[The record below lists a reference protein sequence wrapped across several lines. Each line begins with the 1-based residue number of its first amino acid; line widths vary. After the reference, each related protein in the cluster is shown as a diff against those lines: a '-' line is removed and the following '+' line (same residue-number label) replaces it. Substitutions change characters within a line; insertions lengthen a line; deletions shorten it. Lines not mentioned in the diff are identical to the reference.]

1 MQQGRSDLSWP
12 LWLLYWGWRILRLIW
27 RININ
32 AISGLLRHDG
42 IMLASA
48 IAFSLI
54 FALFPFLLLL
64 IALAGAFGGQ
74 ELADYLTREAFHV
87 MPEHMVKTIEPEVR
101 RVLNT
106 RTGGLITL
114 GLLVTL
120 ISITGAVEAVRE
132 ALNKAYR
139 CADERHFLERYGG
152 SLVFVFLGMVFLIVV
167 SALAVALPIWLAV
180 VRAWFPNQGFY
191 QEMIVLGG
199 RVLLFLVMVAM
210 LTAVHVFLPA
220 NHRRVR
226 VMAAGVILTV
236 ALWWISGRIFSLYIG
251 AFANYAATYAGLG
264 GIVALMFFLY
274 IQALIFQ
281 YGAELNRAIDDEIT
295 DYKESWMMRRQ
306 LRLPFGRR

>member
-1 MQQGRSDLSWP
+1 MASGGADQSWP
-12 LWLLYWGWRILRLIW
+12 GWLLEWGWRVIRFVW
-27 RININ
+27 RVNFN

-54 FALFPFLLLL
+54 FAVFPFILFL
-64 IALAGAFGGQ
+64 IALAGAIGGH
-74 ELADYLTREAFHV
+74 ELADYLTREAFQV
-87 MPEHMVKTIEPEVR
+87 MPEHMVRTIEPEVR
-101 RVLNT
+101 RVLAGRN
-106 RTGGLITL
+106 GSLITI

-120 ISITGAVEAVRE
+120 VSITGAVEAVRE

-139 CADERHFLERYGG
+139 CTDQRHFLERYGG
-152 SLVFVFLGMVFLIVV
+152 SLVFVFLGMFFLVIV
-167 SALAVALPIWLAV
+167 SALGVALPIWLAV
-180 VRAWFPNQGFY
+180 LRAWFPDQSVY
-191 QEMIVLGG
+191 QEMLAAGG
-199 RVLLFLVMVAM
+199 KVLLFLVMVAM
-210 LTAVHVFLPA
+210 LTSVHVFLPA

-226 VMAAGVILTV
+226 VMASGVIITV
-236 ALWWISGRIFSLYIG
+236 ALWWIAGRVFSFYVSV
-251 AFANYAATYAGLG
+251 FANYSATYAGLG

-306 LRLPFGRR
+306 LRLPFGPR

>member
-1 MQQGRSDLSWP
+1 MAFGDSEEIWP
-12 LWLLYWGWRILRLIW
+12 VRLVRLIW
-27 RININ
+27 RALRFLWRVNIN

-54 FALFPFLLLL
+54 FALFPFLLFL
-64 IALAGAFGGQ
+64 IALAGVFGGQ
-74 ELADYLTREAFHV
+74 ELADYLTREAFQV
-87 MPEHMVKTIEPEVR
+87 MPEHMVKTIEPEVN
-101 RVLNT
+101 RVLDSRN
-106 RTGGLITL
+106 GGLITI

-120 ISITGAVEAVRE
+120 VSITGAVEAVRE

-139 CADERHFLERYGG
+139 CSDQRNFLHRYGG
-152 SLVFVFLGMVFLIVV
+152 SVIFVFLGMAFLIVV
-167 SALAVALPIWLAV
+167 SALGVALPIWLAV
-180 VRAWFPNQGFY
+180 VRAYFPDQALY
-191 QEMIVLGG
+191 QEMISVGG
-199 RVLLFLVMVAM
+199 RVILFLVMVAM
-210 LTAVHVFLPA
+210 LTSVHVFLPA

-226 VMAAGVILTV
+226 VLASGVILTV
-236 ALWWISGRIFSLYIG
+236 ALWWVAGRIFSFYISV
-251 AFANYAATYAGLG
+251 FANYSATYAGLG

-295 DYKESWMMRRQ
+295 NRKETWMMRHQ